1 MGNTRTMGWGN
12 SADDPASPLPYKD
25 WAPQPVAPGV
35 VRAVSVAID
44 GFYGLPVDPLLVAW
58 DDQRATVRLA
68 NGDLRWYS
76 DGVQQAFPRQ
86 GEIVVEAVAGSV
98 YPRDNRYMDA
108 LAVRSL
114 EELVETVNAEEIT
127 SIDEDGTI
135 HIYGEHDNSRGAA
148 VREPDSGIILRA
160 SGLQG
165 TSPWKLE
172 VLATQLLE
180 EAQGLLKAV
189 NVAPPTL

>member
-1 MGNTRTMGWGN
+1 MGDAWAMEWGH
-12 SADDPASPLPYKD
+12 SSDDPAPLLPPKD
-25 WAPQPVAPGV
+25 WEPQPVAPGAVRV
-35 VRAVSVAID
+35 VSGAID
-44 GFYGLPVDPLLVAW
+44 GFHGLSAEPLLVAW
-58 DDQRATVRLA
+58 DDQRTAVRLA

-76 DGVQQAFPRQ
+76 DGVQQAFPRH
-86 GEIVVEAVAGSV
+86 GEIVVEAAGV

-108 LAVRSL
+108 LVVRSL
-114 EELVETVNAEEIT
+114 EDLVETVNAETIT

-148 VREPDSGIILRA
+148 VREPHSGIILRA

-165 TSPWKLE
+165 TRPWKLE
-172 VLATQLLE
+172 VRATRLLK
-180 EAQGLLKAV
+180 EAQGLLKPM